1 MLVELNTVVH
11 FTKSLP
17 DGKSVS
23 IDAYRYC
30 VFNSNLHLGSFLT
43 LQFQAISRGD
53 QVTRLILFHYLPIH
67 NTSKIVYTVRNVTCL
82 NFTPCLGHKTV

>member
-30 VFNSNLHLGSFLT
+30 VFNSNLHLGSLPFGFR
-43 LQFQAISRGD
+43 Q
-53 QVTRLILFHYLPIH
+53 YLVGL
-67 NTSKIVYTVRNVTCL
+67 K
-82 NFTPCLGHKTV
+82 